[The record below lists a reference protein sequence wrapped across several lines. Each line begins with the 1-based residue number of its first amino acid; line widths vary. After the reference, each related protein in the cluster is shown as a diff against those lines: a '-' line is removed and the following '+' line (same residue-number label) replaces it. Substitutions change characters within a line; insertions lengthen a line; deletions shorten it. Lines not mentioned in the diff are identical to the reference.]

1 MTPVNLACSIGSH
14 RKVLVMEVEIVRL
27 RIRAKLADGFLP
39 RDNFPRVS
47 GQAGNGEPCDACA
60 ESISKTTVEI
70 EGPLFKGAVVRFHVR
85 CFTLWQTERESE
97 ENSQG

>member
-1 MTPVNLACSIGSH
+1 
-14 RKVLVMEVEIVRL
+14 MEVATIRL

-47 GQAGNGEPCDACA
+47 GEAGSGEPCDPCA
-60 ESISKTTVEI
+60 ETIPKATVEI
-70 EGPLFKGAVVRFHVR
+70 EGPLFKGAVVKFHVR

-97 ENSQG
+97 DIPLTT